1 MDYSNRHLRFGW
13 WALAVYVTLGIVL
26 ETMHGFKISWYLDV
40 GNEARRLMFTLGH
53 FHGTMLALVNIGAGL
68 TIRYVDGFRVHRS
81 ASWALIW
88 AAILLPGGFLLGS
101 FVTYDGDPGT
111 GVWLV
116 PIGAVFMLYG
126 VTAFALGFRHAASSA
141 PRRGKQR
148 K

>member
-1 MDYSNRHLRFGW
+1 MNDSDRHLRFGW

-26 ETMHGFKISWYLDV
+26 ETMHGFKIGWYLDV

-53 FHGTMLALVNIGAGL
+53 FHGTMLALVNIAAGL
-68 TIRYVDGFRVHRS
+68 TIRYVDGFRVSRS
-81 ASWALIW
+81 ASLALIW

-101 FVTYDGDPGT
+101 FMTYGGDPGS

-116 PIGAVFMLYG
+116 PIGAVLMLYG
-126 VTAFALGFRHAASSA
+126 VIGFALGFRRAGLSA
-141 PRRGKQR
+141 PRRSKQR